1 MSSNRSDFHL
11 MVAENGSFL
20 LTTFGLI
27 GGCLSGLSI
36 YFLNSRCSHIKLCCG
51 LIDCVRQ
58 PIPISEIDLEAN
70 ENVGDNLRSLS
81 TTSEIVINPS

>member
-11 MVAENGSFL
+11 FVSENDSFI
-20 LTTFGLI
+20 LTFAGLI
-27 GGCLSGLSI
+27 GACLSGLSI

-58 PIPISEIDLEAN
+58 PITVSEIDLEAN
-70 ENVGDNLRSLS
+70 QPELNVS
-81 TTSEIVINPS
+81 

>member
-1 MSSNRSDFHL
+1 MSDLNRTDFHL

-58 PIPISEIDLEAN
+58 PIPISEIDVEAN
-70 ENVGDNLRSLS
+70 
-81 TTSEIVINPS
+81 EIVINPS